1 MFEQAKRVARNQP
14 AVTETITE
22 DLRTLA
28 QIEKDDQLELAALEH
43 GVELHP
49 TDWKLRFQLAY
60 KHSQCDNNDMAFHH
74 YRKIPSPLR
83 DSIAW
88 NNLGVSFSDFAMPVK
103 SIGAFRRAESM
114 SDTLAMTNLG
124 FRLLHSGFL
133 EEASLL
139 AKKALGFE
147 GYHSNVTDLLKRLS
161 ELPGEEDEKETE
173 ALEKVKPKASFYR
186 QLGDAALAETPIQLG
201 SKWLAPEGVLDA
213 SLDGADLRIS
223 GSYEQDENALAGFWA
238 GLRVGKLRDGF
249 NLLLNS
255 GATC

>member
-1 MFEQAKRVARNQP
+1 
-14 AVTETITE
+14 
-22 DLRTLA
+22 
-28 QIEKDDQLELAALEH
+28 
-43 GVELHP
+43 
-49 TDWKLRFQLAY
+49 
-60 KHSQCDNNDMAFHH
+60 
-74 YRKIPSPLR
+74 
-83 DSIAW
+83 
-88 NNLGVSFSDFAMPVK
+88 
-103 SIGAFRRAESM
+103 
-114 SDTLAMTNLG
+114 
-124 FRLLHSGFL
+124 
-133 EEASLL
+133 L